1 MGLQCASSSGVN
13 WMLMF
18 GRLSRNL
25 LLLVL
30 EPLHVHVQDSNTR
43 RWAWP
48 SSGIA
53 QFGDSFIHNHMKL
66 SLSECSTFAKRTGHA
81 IHSGLQVP
89 LPYLEMAL
97 RTMVD
102 TRGEGR
108 DGVPLRR

>member
-1 MGLQCASSSGVN
+1 
-13 WMLMF
+13 MF

-30 EPLHVHVQDSNTR
+30 EPLHIHVQDSNTEV
-43 RWAWP
+43 
-48 SSGIA
+48 G
-53 QFGDSFIHNHMKL
+53 QFGDSFIHNLIRML
-66 SLSECSTFAKRTGHA
+66 NFAKGSARNDFCTL
-81 IHSGLQVP
+81 HSGLQVP

>member
-1 MGLQCASSSGVN
+1 MG
-13 WMLMF
+13 
-18 GRLSRNL
+18 
-25 LLLVL
+25 
-30 EPLHVHVQDSNTR
+30 
-43 RWAWP
+43 
-48 SSGIA
+48 

-66 SLSECSTFAKRTGHA
+66 SLSKNEQLLHLAQELDNA

>member
-1 MGLQCASSSGVN
+1 MS
-13 WMLMF
+13 

-25 LLLVL
+25 LCLLL

>member
-1 MGLQCASSSGVN
+1 MALQWDCTVWGLFHSQSHEAV
-13 WMLMF
+13 
-18 GRLSRNL
+18 
-25 LLLVL
+25 
-30 EPLHVHVQDSNTR
+30 
-43 RWAWP
+43 
-48 SSGIA
+48 
-53 QFGDSFIHNHMKL
+53 SFE
-66 SLSECSTFAKRTGHA
+66 ECSTFAFNCTRTGHA